1 MSLLEVTAVTG
12 LSVLTGTTV
21 TALLCVGSR
30 QLRRTS
36 TEFGS
41 RIRDISPYLGA
52 AIAFLLI
59 KQATHEY
66 RLQLS
71 YALDWHITSE
81 LYAVEGE
88 FVALLQD
95 LVPTSTLGFFS
106 AIYVVGFA
114 FLLVTAPLLYFLLPS
129 QRRLKELLVA
139 YLLNYLIGSICY
151 TLFIAYGPRN
161 YLLSVDGL
169 MYQTYPETQL
179 LTAAISS
186 NTNVFPSLH
195 TSLAVVVLLIAWR
208 SRREYPR
215 WFAIVGLVA
224 SSVVFSTMYLG
235 IHWLIDVLAGVVL
248 GVVAVT
254 VAGRWVRYA
263 DGDTSVDADASQY
276 EDVVAAGSDD

>member
-81 LYAVEGE
+81 LYAVEGG

-208 SRREYPR
+208 SRREYPW
-215 WFAIVGLVA
+215 WFAITGLVA
-224 SSVVFSTMYLG
+224 SSIVFSTMYLG

-263 DGDTSVDADASQY
+263 EGDTAVDADVSQY
-276 EDVVAAGSDD
+276 EEVVAAGSDD